1 LVGVKLDYT
10 IDTNDYLQPAS
21 LIAQIEAAVNA
32 SAELD
37 GYEVVGYRLKAGL
50 QDFDFGVTYDDFGT
64 TRGNPALA
72 EGLFTGKIELKASEI
87 NDLEP
92 IDLDQANPADLS
104 PAMLSAAD
112 LLDSPTSEDT
122 DTSNTPDDAPQPA
135 PAEELQ
141 PAETGTNT
149 IHDTSGDTQLV
160 STVGADAFKWSL
172 AEPGA
177 HDTIIDFSMSPPA
190 SGGDVLDLRDLLP
203 PESASNLG
211 SYLHFEASDSG
222 GTLLKISTS
231 GNFTG
236 NPNHDAHVEYQ
247 TIELANVNLLDLGSD
262 QQIIETLISQNK
274 LITDGQA

>member
-1 LVGVKLDYT
+1 VGVKLDYT
-10 IDTNDYLQPAS
+10 IETNDYLQPAS

-32 SAELD
+32 SAKLD

-72 EGLFTGKIELKASEI
+72 EGLYTGTIELKASEI
-87 NDLEP
+87 NDLKP
-92 IDLDQANPADLS
+92 IDLDQANPADLT
-104 PAMLSAAD
+104 PAMLSAGD
-112 LLDSPTSEDT
+112 PLDSPTSEKT
-122 DTSNTPDDAPQPA
+122 DATTTPDDGAQSAPG
-135 PAEELQ
+135 E
-141 PAETGTNT
+141 GTQAAGSDQNT
-149 IHDTSGDTQLV
+149 IHDTSGDTLLV
-160 STVGADAFKWSL
+160 STVGADVFKWSL

-177 HDTIIDFSMSPPA
+177 HDTIIDFSMNPPS

-203 PESASNLG
+203 PESAGALS
-211 SYLHFEASDSG
+211 SYLHFEASGSG

-231 GNFTG
+231 GGFTG

-247 TIELANVNLLDLGSD
+247 TIELANVNLLDLGPD

-274 LITDGQA
+274 LITD